1 LIFGDDGFVKWNF
14 QKDPIGR
21 LQGDQIPFGAYLFA
35 ILQAPLIL
43 NKGKMQLK
51 SLLNGGFQELKIF
64 PNSVD
69 DIKDSWETQSG
80 S

>member
-1 LIFGDDGFVKWNF
+1 VKGPKAARQTIYEIWWANF
-14 QKDPIGR
+14 QVSYM
-21 LQGDQIPFGAYLFA
+21 A
-35 ILQAPLIL
+35 QAPLIL

-51 SLLNGGFQELKIF
+51 SLMNGGFQELKIC

-69 DIKDSWETQSG
+69 DIKNIEKIWETQSG